1 LNVHELDIILK
12 SLELVESGDEI
23 QINRSSGSIDTLYDR
38 LYDYYATL
46 DTTNVE
52 LNYESWYYIVKE
64 DAPEVLDEFLENTAA
79 KMEITVNYLMDEF
92 L

>member
-1 LNVHELDIILK
+1 MKKTECSIELNVHELDIILK
-12 SLELVESGDEI
+12 ALELVDSRDEI

-52 LNYESWYYIVKE
+52 LNYESYVE
-64 DAPEVLDEFLENTAA
+64 PSF
-79 KMEITVNYLMDEF
+79 
-92 L
+92 

>member
-1 LNVHELDIILK
+1 MKKTEVNIELNVNELDIILK
-12 SLELVESGDEI
+12 SLELVESIDEI

-52 LNYESWYYIVKE
+52 LNYESYV
-64 DAPEVLDEFLENTAA
+64 DQSF
-79 KMEITVNYLMDEF
+79 
-92 L
+92 

>member
-1 LNVHELDIILK
+1 MKKTEVNIELNVHELDIILK
-12 SLELVESGDEI
+12 SLELVDSRDEI

-52 LNYESWYYIVKE
+52 LNYESYV
-64 DAPEVLDEFLENTAA
+64 DSSF
-79 KMEITVNYLMDEF
+79 
-92 L
+92 

>member
-1 LNVHELDIILK
+1 MKKTEVNIELNVHELDIILK
-12 SLELVESGDEI
+12 ALELVESRDEI

-52 LNYESWYYIVKE
+52 LNYESYVE
-64 DAPEVLDEFLENTAA
+64 PSF
-79 KMEITVNYLMDEF
+79 
-92 L
+92 

>member
-1 LNVHELDIILK
+1 MKKTECAIELNVHELDIILK
-12 SLELVESGDEI
+12 ALELVDSRDEI

-52 LNYESWYYIVKE
+52 LNYESYV
-64 DAPEVLDEFLENTAA
+64 DQSF
-79 KMEITVNYLMDEF
+79 
-92 L
+92 

>member
-1 LNVHELDIILK
+1 MKKTEINIELNVHELDIILR
-12 SLELVESGDEI
+12 SLELVESIDAI

-52 LNYESWYYIVKE
+52 LNYESYV
-64 DAPEVLDEFLENTAA
+64 DQSF
-79 KMEITVNYLMDEF
+79 
-92 L
+92 

>member
-1 LNVHELDIILK
+1 MKKTEVNIELNVHELDIILK

-52 LNYESWYYIVKE
+52 LNYESYV
-64 DAPEVLDEFLENTAA
+64 DQSF
-79 KMEITVNYLMDEF
+79 
-92 L
+92 

>member
-1 LNVHELDIILK
+1 MKKTEINIELNVHELDIILK
-12 SLELVESGDEI
+12 ALELVDSRDEI

-52 LNYESWYYIVKE
+52 LNYESYV
-64 DAPEVLDEFLENTAA
+64 DQSF
-79 KMEITVNYLMDEF
+79 
-92 L
+92 

>member
-1 LNVHELDIILK
+1 MKKTECSIELNVHELDIILK
-12 SLELVESGDEI
+12 SLELVDSRDEI

-52 LNYESWYYIVKE
+52 LNYESYV
-64 DAPEVLDEFLENTAA
+64 DQSF
-79 KMEITVNYLMDEF
+79 
-92 L
+92 

>member
-1 LNVHELDIILK
+1 MKKTECSIELNVNELDIILK
-12 SLELVESGDEI
+12 ALELVESVDEI

-52 LNYESWYYIVKE
+52 LNYESYVE
-64 DAPEVLDEFLENTAA
+64 PSF
-79 KMEITVNYLMDEF
+79 
-92 L
+92 

>member
-1 LNVHELDIILK
+1 MKKTECSIELNVHELDIILK
-12 SLELVESGDEI
+12 SLELVESIDEI

-52 LNYESWYYIVKE
+52 LNYESYV
-64 DAPEVLDEFLENTAA
+64 DQSF
-79 KMEITVNYLMDEF
+79 
-92 L
+92 

>member
-1 LNVHELDIILK
+1 MKKTECSIELNVHELDIILR
-12 SLELVESGDEI
+12 SLKLVESIDEI

-52 LNYESWYYIVKE
+52 LNYESYV
-64 DAPEVLDEFLENTAA
+64 DQSF
-79 KMEITVNYLMDEF
+79 
-92 L
+92 

>member
-1 LNVHELDIILK
+1 MQDPHHVAFEQMKRTECSIELNVHELDIILK
-12 SLELVESGDEI
+12 SLELVESIDEI

-52 LNYESWYYIVKE
+52 LNYESYV
-64 DAPEVLDEFLENTAA
+64 DQSF
-79 KMEITVNYLMDEF
+79 
-92 L
+92 